1 MNRWQLTDRE
11 AESMD
16 AIVEF
21 GSSIKAAKA
30 LGLSP
35 RTVEIYLA
43 RAKKKMQTSHMVT
56 AAIRCDR
63 EKMVMS

>member
-1 MNRWQLTDRE
+1 
-11 AESMD
+11 MD

-21 GSSIKAAKA
+21 GSSAKAAKSM
-30 LGLSP
+30 GLSP

-56 AAIRCDR
+56 AAVRWDR
-63 EKMVMS
+63 SKLELSWG